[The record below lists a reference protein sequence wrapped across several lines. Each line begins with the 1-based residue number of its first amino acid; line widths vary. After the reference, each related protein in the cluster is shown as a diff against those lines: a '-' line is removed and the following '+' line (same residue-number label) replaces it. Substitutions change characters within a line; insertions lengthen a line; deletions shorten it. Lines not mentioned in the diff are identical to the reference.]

1 MILGLQSLASGVC
14 GGGPRDEKGQ
24 ERAEKRGSGE
34 WPDLQN
40 IALD

>member
-1 MILGLQSLASGVC
+1 MILGLQNLASGVC
-14 GGGPRDEKGQ
+14 GGGPGDEEGQ

>member
-1 MILGLQSLASGVC
+1 MILGLQSLTSGVF
-14 GGGPRDEKGQ
+14 GGGPRGGDGQ
-24 ERAEKRGSGE
+24 EGAEKRGSGD